1 MPSWIDL
8 KPWELIGPHSAST
21 KFNCLQGPTP
31 GIRFNHHSKWRNEMA
46 LTANQILTEIDGLS
60 YARKVLALDNLK
72 TILYEDVSSNEEA
85 IIGLWQLA
93 HSYGLNKSTVSET
106 IDELFK
112 EAEDGASVGDDRYM
126 INILRIVQEFE
137 QDDYFGT
144 EGLSL

>member
-1 MPSWIDL
+1 
-8 KPWELIGPHSAST
+8 
-21 KFNCLQGPTP
+21 
-31 GIRFNHHSKWRNEMA
+31 MA

-72 TILYEDVSSNEEA
+72 RTLYEDVSNNEEA

-126 INILRIVQEFE
+126 INVLRIVQEFE
-137 QDDYFGT
+137 QDDYFGS

>member
-1 MPSWIDL
+1 
-8 KPWELIGPHSAST
+8 
-21 KFNCLQGPTP
+21 
-31 GIRFNHHSKWRNEMA
+31 MA

-72 TILYEDVSSNEEA
+72 KVLYEDVSRNDEA

-93 HSYGLNKSTVSET
+93 HSFGLSKSTVSET

-112 EAEDGASVGDDRYM
+112 EAEDGASVSDDWYM

-137 QDDYFGT
+137 QDDYFGS